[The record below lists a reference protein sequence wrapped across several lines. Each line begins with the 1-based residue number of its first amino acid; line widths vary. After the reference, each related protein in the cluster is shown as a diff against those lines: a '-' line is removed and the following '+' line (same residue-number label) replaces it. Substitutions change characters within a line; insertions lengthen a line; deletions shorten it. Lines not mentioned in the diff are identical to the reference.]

1 MSSGMMGP
9 MTDAQPRVLVV
20 GEALVDVVP
29 DLDGRPQDLPGG
41 SPANVAITLGR
52 LGRDVRLVTVLGE
65 DARGELV
72 TSWLE
77 ASGVTVLAQ
86 RPGSGRTSSA
96 AVTLDESGAAT
107 YDFDLAWDLTEVPP
121 EDCDVFHVGSIAT
134 VLEPGADVV
143 LDSVRARHG
152 RALVSLDPNARPA
165 LTPDRAVAVARV
177 EELVGLSDVVKVSD
191 EDLSWLFPG
200 HEPVDTATRWA
211 TQGPGLVVVTR
222 GGDGAVAVRPDG
234 TTLDVPGIPVLVAD
248 TVGAG
253 DTFSGVLIDT
263 LLALGVSG
271 AAGAEALR
279 ALSDRDILQ
288 AVSTAAIGA
297 AITVSRPGA
306 DPPHRAEL
314 SAALGSPAPGPDAGL
329 GAGEE

>member
-1 MSSGMMGP
+1 
-9 MTDAQPRVLVV
+9 MTDPQPARILVV

-29 DLDGRPQDLPGG
+29 DRDGHPQDLPGG

-52 LGRDVRLVTVLGE
+52 LGRDVRLVTVLGDDE
-65 DARGELV
+65 RGRLV
-72 TSWLE
+72 RSWLE

-86 RPGSGRTSSA
+86 APATGRTSTA
-96 AVTLDESGAAT
+96 VVTLDETGAAT
-107 YDFDLAWDLTEVPP
+107 YDFDLVWDLAQVPQ
-121 EDCDVFHVGSIAT
+121 EDCDVLHVGSVAT
-134 VLEPGADVV
+134 LLDPGADVV
-143 LDSVRARHG
+143 LEAVRSRHG

-165 LTPDRAVAVARV
+165 LTPDRAAAAARV
-177 EELVGLSDVVKVSD
+177 EELVALSGLVKVSD
-191 EDLSWLFPG
+191 EDLEWLFPDSA
-200 HEPVDTATRWA
+200 PVATATRWA
-211 TQGPGLVVVTR
+211 SSGPGLVVVTR
-222 GGDGAVAVRPDG
+222 GGEGAVAVRPDG
-234 TTLDVPGIPVLVAD
+234 TTLEVPGVPVAVAD

-271 AAGAEALR
+271 PGGADALR
-279 ALSDRDILQ
+279 SLTDRDVVDL
-288 AVSTAAIGA
+288 VTTAAIGA

-314 SAALGSPAPGPDAGL
+314 TAALGGG